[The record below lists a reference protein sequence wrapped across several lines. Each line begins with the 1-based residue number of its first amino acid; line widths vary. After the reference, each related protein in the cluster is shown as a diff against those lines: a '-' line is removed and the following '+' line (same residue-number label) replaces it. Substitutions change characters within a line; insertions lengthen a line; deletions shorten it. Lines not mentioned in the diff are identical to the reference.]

1 MKEGWLGWG
10 KDDMAGKDTMG
21 GMGQMD
27 GWGLEDNA
35 RFFFS
40 RSSGFPLFN
49 ERTLW
54 ST

>member
-1 MKEGWLGWG
+1 
-10 KDDMAGKDTMG
+10 MAGKDTMG

-27 GWGLEDNA
+27 GWGLEDT
-35 RFFFS
+35 RFFFFSS